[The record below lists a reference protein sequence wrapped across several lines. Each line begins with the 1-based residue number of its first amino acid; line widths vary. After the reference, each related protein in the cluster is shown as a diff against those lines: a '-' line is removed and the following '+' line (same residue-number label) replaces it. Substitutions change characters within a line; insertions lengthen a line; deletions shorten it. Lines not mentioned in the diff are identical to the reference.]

1 MVALMVVYGVGEA
14 FSSGNPSLYHLQL
27 GAMMGI
33 GISTLLG
40 LFTIFGFRKMTLFI
54 QFFNSTTASVSHDG
68 TVAIVPKREIK
79 FDVYKKES
87 YFVMLSPT
95 YFLPFDS
102 TVRAHNQQNL
112 LKVRNVLKKLKLLS
126 PQQKGRDTQRN
137 SKSHIAVDM
146 NVLKQYKEDLDEK
159 FNKTKRGSV
168 ISIITP
174 RKDVSRQNTVAGIT
188 SRPGAH
194 DSMIAPQ
201 EQPSKS
207 SVPVAKLCLSDG
219 DMDKFSETQSEPRTT
234 KNGDENLCYL
244 CYSEAPNAVFMKCGH
259 GGICYECATTLIK
272 KKNECMQC
280 RSPVEMIYKIDP
292 NSKTKNVIKGIEF
305 TKVNEVVES

>member
-1 MVALMVVYGVGEA
+1 
-14 FSSGNPSLYHLQL
+14 LQL
-27 GAMMGI
+27 GAVMGI
-33 GISTLLG
+33 SVSGLLS
-40 LFTIFGFRKMTLFI
+40 LFTIFGFKRLTLFI

-79 FDVYKKES
+79 FDVHKKES

-102 TVRAHNQQNL
+102 TVRAHNQENL
-112 LKVRNVLKKLKLLS
+112 QKVRSVLKKLKLLS
-126 PQQKGRDTQRN
+126 PQQKGRDTKRN
-137 SKSHIAVDM
+137 SKSHIAVDV

-159 FNKTKRGSV
+159 FNGNNLTKRASL
-168 ISIITP
+168 ISSISP
-174 RKDVSRQNTVAGIT
+174 RRDGVSRQNTVDGVTARAGL
-188 SRPGAH
+188 H

-201 EQPSKS
+201 EQKSKD
-207 SVPVAKLCLSDG
+207 PTGMAKLCLSDG
-219 DMDKFSETQSEPRTT
+219 DMDKFSDAQSEPRTT

-244 CYSEAPNAVFMKCGH
+244 CYSDAPNAVFMKCGH
-259 GGICYECATTLIK
+259 GGICYECATMLIK

-305 TKVNEVVES
+305 TKVNEIIEV